1 MRHEANGPAT
11 TMTAVAI
18 VDEDPARQGQ
28 AGHTRFEPVAVEPLY
43 RQPSATIHPDRA
55 LGWLR
60 RLWPL
65 VMAHRWLLIT
75 ALVPA
80 LVSMLLQVAIPAVI
94 RSAIDQA
101 LTEQT
106 QPLGYYVGWVV
117 ALGLGRALLVF
128 TFRHSLYRLAFEI
141 DFDLRVLLYDHLSRL
156 SFSYYDRTQSGQVIS
171 RANSDIR
178 SVQVFLAFAP
188 IISMTMVMFATAVTF
203 MASIHLWLT
212 LAALV
217 PLPGVYVLGKQLR
230 NDVFPLSW
238 IQQGRVADVA
248 SLVDENINGVRVVR
262 SFGAEQAQLNDL
274 ADSATRLRWAGLRTI
289 QARSRFNP
297 FIENLPRIG
306 TLVVLVYG
314 GWLVIEGEIS
324 EGTLFAFTSYVLLLQ
339 VPFRTLGMFLMFGQR
354 ARASALRIYE
364 ILDEAP
370 DIEDRPDA
378 ADLDTVQ
385 GRVQFNDVKFSYGAV
400 GPHDEDAALLDG
412 FSMDVHPGE
421 TVAVV
426 GATGSGKSTVARL
439 LARYYEVDSGAVCV
453 DGHDVRDVTQV
464 SLRHHV
470 GIVTE
475 EPFLFSVSLADNIA
489 YGRPDASRAEIEQ
502 VARSASAHDFITALP
517 NGYETVV
524 GERGYTLSG
533 GQRQRVA
540 LARMLLSNPRI
551 VVLDDATSAIDVRTE
566 HQIHTELGRLL
577 PDRTTI
583 VVGHRLSTIALAD
596 RVVLIM
602 DGRAVD
608 TGTHQDMLATNTHYR
623 DILAGYDPERERDD
637 DRQSP

>member
-1 MRHEANGPAT
+1 M
-11 TMTAVAI
+11 
-18 VDEDPARQGQ
+18 
-28 AGHTRFEPVAVEPLY
+28 
-43 RQPSATIHPDRA
+43 
-55 LGWLR
+55 
-60 RLWPL
+60 
-65 VMAHRWLLIT
+65 
-75 ALVPA
+75 
-80 LVSMLLQVAIPAVI
+80 
-94 RSAIDQA
+94 
-101 LTEQT
+101 
-106 QPLGYYVGWVV
+106 
-117 ALGLGRALLVF
+117 
-128 TFRHSLYRLAFEI
+128 
-141 DFDLRVLLYDHLSRL
+141 
-156 SFSYYDRTQSGQVIS
+156 
-171 RANSDIR
+171 
-178 SVQVFLAFAP
+178 
-188 IISMTMVMFATAVTF
+188 
-203 MASIHLWLT
+203 
-212 LAALV
+212 
-217 PLPGVYVLGKQLR
+217 
-230 NDVFPLSW
+230 
-238 IQQGRVADVA
+238 
-248 SLVDENINGVRVVR
+248 
-262 SFGAEQAQLNDL
+262 
-274 ADSATRLRWAGLRTI
+274 
-289 QARSRFNP
+289 
-297 FIENLPRIG
+297 
-306 TLVVLVYG
+306 
-314 GWLVIEGEIS
+314 
-324 EGTLFAFTSYVLLLQ
+324 
-339 VPFRTLGMFLMFGQR
+339 
-354 ARASALRIYE
+354 
-364 ILDEAP
+364 
-370 DIEDRPDA
+370 
-378 ADLDTVQ
+378 
-385 GRVQFNDVKFSYGAV
+385 
-400 GPHDEDAALLDG
+400 
-412 FSMDVHPGE
+412 
-421 TVAVV
+421 AVV